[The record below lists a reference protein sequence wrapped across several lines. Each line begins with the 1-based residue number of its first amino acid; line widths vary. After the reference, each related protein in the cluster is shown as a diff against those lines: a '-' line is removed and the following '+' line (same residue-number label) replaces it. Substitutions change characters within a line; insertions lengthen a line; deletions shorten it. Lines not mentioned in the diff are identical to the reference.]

1 MVLWV
6 TVGRLCKDIVK
17 NRNFTHKVKKTRK
30 DSKQMS
36 LFKVNFLSLESHFY
50 LASLRISLDRNVRIN
65 CKFTDGV
72 SGSVCKCLRKLQR
85 YDWLN
90 AGQFLVNS

>member
-1 MVLWV
+1 
-6 TVGRLCKDIVK
+6 
-17 NRNFTHKVKKTRK
+17 
-30 DSKQMS
+30 MS

-50 LASLRISLDRNVRIN
+50 LASLRISLDRNVR
-65 CKFTDGV
+65 KFTDGF
-72 SGSVCKCLRKLQR
+72 SGSVSKCLRKLQH